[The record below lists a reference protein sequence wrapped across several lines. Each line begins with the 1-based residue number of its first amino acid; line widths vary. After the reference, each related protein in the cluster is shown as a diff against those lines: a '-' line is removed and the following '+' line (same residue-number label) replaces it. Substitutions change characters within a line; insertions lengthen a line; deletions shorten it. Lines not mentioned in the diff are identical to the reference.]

1 MANNVIVSGRVK
13 RLRVEERKNGKSY
26 YELSFV
32 LVNSRKVGEKWM
44 NVRISVKY
52 FSYRKPNLENGM
64 RITVIGELRNDS
76 DTMSLLVRANQIFV
90 EIESPEE
97 EVKEAEEKFE
107 TDNEEMEEKEEI
119 EEI

>member
-32 LVNSRKVGEKWM
+32 LVNSRKVGEKWR
-44 NVRISVKY
+44 NVRIPVKY

-64 RITVIGELRNDS
+64 RITVVGELRNDPE
-76 DTMSLLVRANQIFV
+76 TMSLLVRANQILV
-90 EIESPEE
+90 EIEAPEE

-107 TDNEEMEEKEEI
+107 AYEEEEEMEEEVE
-119 EEI
+119 